1 MTKTEQ
7 KQIEW
12 AALITEALTIKGSIG
27 NTYNRFYSYSFM
39 NQVYLYMQGVM
50 EPVATYK
57 TWLANGRQVNKGE
70 KAKTIVRP
78 VFYKETD
85 EKTGET
91 EFRIKGFKPMAC
103 VFGYSQTA
111 GDELPEIK
119 IPEWNLEM
127 ALAKLDI
134 TKTTYDIADGNTQG
148 YSTGRKYAIN
158 PMAQFPIK
166 TTMHE
171 LAHIV
176 LGHTSKEQMH
186 EYADHRGIKEF
197 QAEATA
203 FLVCKELDVEAYDQ
217 SASRAYIQGW
227 LSDQTPD
234 DKAIKQ
240 VFKAVNDIL
249 TAGRPQKEYKK

>member
-1 MTKTEQ
+1 MTKHEA

-12 AALITEALTIKGSIG
+12 AKLIQEAMTIKGSLG
-27 NTYNRFYSYSFM
+27 NTYNRFYNYSFM
-39 NQVYLYMQGVM
+39 NQVYLWMQGVN

-57 TWLANGRQVNKGE
+57 VWQGVGRQVQGGQ

-78 VFYKETD
+78 VFYKEED
-85 EKTGET
+85 EKTKT
-91 EFRIKGFKPMAC
+91 IEFKLGGFKPVPC
-103 VFGYSQTA
+103 VFGYSQTD
-111 GDELPEIK
+111 GDELPEVA
-119 IPEWNLEM
+119 IPKWDMDM
-127 ALAKLDI
+127 ALGKLEI
-134 TKTTYDIADGNTQG
+134 TKVKYELMSGNTQG
-148 YSTGRKYAIN
+148 YSTGKTFAIN
-158 PMAQFPIK
+158 PVAKFPIK

-171 LAHIV
+171 LGHIV
-176 LGHTSKEQMH
+176 LGHTTGEN
-186 EYADHRGIKEF
+186 AGHRGVQEF
-197 QAEATA
+197 QAEAVA
-203 FLVCKELDVEAYDQ
+203 YLVCKELEVEAYDQ

>member
-1 MTKTEQ
+1 MTAKQ
-7 KQIEW
+7 QQQIEW
-12 AALITEALTIKGSIG
+12 GKLIQEALTVKGSLG
-27 NTYNRFYSYSFM
+27 NTYNRFYSYSYM
-39 NQVYLYMQGVM
+39 NQIYLWLQGVN

-57 TWLANGRQVNKGE
+57 VWLENGRQVNKGQ

-78 VFYKETD
+78 CFYKEVD
-85 EKTGET
+85 EKTGVA
-91 EFRIKGFKPMAC
+91 EFKIKGFKPMAC

-111 GDELPEIK
+111 GDDLPEVK
-119 IPEWNLEM
+119 LPEWDIEM
-127 ALAKLDI
+127 ALKALDI
-134 TKTTYDIADGNTQG
+134 AKIEYGLMDGNTQG
-148 YSTGRKYAIN
+148 YSTGREYAIN
-158 PMAQFPIK
+158 PMAKFPIK

-176 LGHTSKEQMH
+176 LGHTAGEG
-186 EYADHRGIKEF
+186 YDHRGIKEF

-203 FLVCKELDVEAYDQ
+203 YLVCKELEVEAYDQ

-227 LSDQTPD
+227 LQDQTPD

-249 TAGRPQKEYKK
+249 TAGRPKKEYKK